1 MNSPTGATLRPA
13 TPADAETIQAQRD
26 AMFLDMGSGA
36 ERVAQ
41 AHAVSLGWVRA
52 ALSDGSFGGV
62 LAEQGGQVVGGAG
75 VIWQSLPPS
84 PRSLPVTRA
93 YLLNVYVQPSA
104 RGQGLGRRMLQHL
117 LAECARRGVATVSL
131 HASEAG
137 RPVYER
143 LGFTPTNEMRLT
155 LGETP

>member
-1 MNSPTGATLRPA
+1 MNSPTGTTFRPA
-13 TPADAETIQAQRD
+13 LPADAETIQAQRD

-41 AHAVSLGWVRA
+41 AHAASLGWFRA
-52 ALSDGSFGGV
+52 ALADGSFSGV

-75 VIWQSLPPS
+75 VIWQSLPLS

-93 YLLNVYVQPSA
+93 YLLNVYVRPFA
-104 RGQGLGRRMLQHL
+104 RGQGLARRMLQQL
-117 LAECARRGVATVSL
+117 LAECARRGVETVSL

-137 RPVYER
+137 RPVYDR

>member
-1 MNSPTGATLRPA
+1 MTLALRPA
-13 TPADAETIQAQRD
+13 LPADVEIIQAQRD
-26 AMFLDMGSGA
+26 AMFLDMGSPA

-41 AHAVSLGWVRA
+41 AHAASLKWFRE
-52 ALSDGSFGGV
+52 ALAGGSFSGV

-104 RGQGLGRRMLQHL
+104 RGQGLARRMLQHL
-117 LAECARRGVATVSL
+117 LAECARRGVETVSL

-137 RPVYER
+137 RSVYEG
-143 LGFTPTNEMRLT
+143 LGFTPTNELRLT